1 MGTESDQRFWMKGE
15 NVPFA
20 VEGYEEENLVSY
32 YSPAVYGPECS
43 VLGASLL
50 HACLCP
56 RVPMFALVR
65 GGLSP

>member
-1 MGTESDQRFWMKGE
+1 MGTESDPRFWMKGE

-32 YSPAVYGPECS
+32 HSPAAYGPECCRS
-43 VLGASLL
+43 GCESS
-50 HACLCP
+50 P
-56 RVPMFALVR
+56 RVLLFALVR